1 LVPKY
6 RLNLD
11 ILFPLILGIYVNTGE
26 QKCVVKY
33 ASDLWPF
40 PLNAAN
46 KTEKKKNIKP
56 EPKTHRKR

>member
-1 LVPKY
+1 
-6 RLNLD
+6 
-11 ILFPLILGIYVNTGE
+11 LILGIYVNTGE

-46 KTEKKKNIKP
+46 KTEKKKYIKP